1 MIRFIAKRYAKARYR
16 FKQEVEAE
24 TNELHAKLAER
35 LAKEKRTNAAQLTK
49 EAEQMEARIK
59 EVEEMENKG
68 YYLCEDGHEAASCDH
83 APMPE
88 DYKECDDCA
97 KKPGSPYLC
106 ADCLER
112 RSPSICIQC
121 GKPTKLIKRDQ
132 MTGQEKY
139 ESDKERGDAQDIAK
153 QKRDQAKAEEDSAV
167 ESDKA
172 AKYFRSLSQNN
183 RSVANKI
190 RAL

>member
-35 LAKEKRTNAAQLTK
+35 LAKEKRTTAAQLTK
-49 EAEQMEARIK
+49 EAEQMDARIK
-59 EVEEMENKG
+59 EVEEMEIQG
-68 YYLCEDGHEAASCDH
+68 YWLCEDGHERGPCGCSRPGVPAIVHASGC
-83 APMPE
+83 
-88 DYKECDDCA
+88 
-97 KKPGSPYLC
+97 S
-106 ADCLER
+106 LEVIDPLKDPKCR
-112 RSPSICIQC
+112 EC
-121 GKPTKLIKRDQ
+121 GKQMKLIKRDQ
-132 MTGQEKY
+132 MTAQEKY
-139 ESDKERGDAQDIAK
+139 ESDKERGEAQDIAN

-167 ESDKA
+167 ESERA
-172 AKYFRSLSQNN
+172 AKYFRGISQNN